1 MEHRSYMRRTRRS
14 GLLLAYLVLSILFSS
29 LVQAENTTK
38 YDESIEHEIVILS
51 EHNHHDEAFT
61 QGLEMYNGS
70 IYESTGLYGHS
81 SLREVNPWT
90 GDIIRSK
97 SFNDSIFSEG
107 ITVYN
112 NTIIM
117 LTWETQIAYVFEMDN
132 LSQISSYEY
141 EGEGWG
147 ICFDGNSFVMSNG
160 TSTVSFRNPET
171 FEIERTVS
179 VTDSFGN
186 LINRINELECVNTP
200 SGPRVLANIW
210 QQDRILVIDPSN
222 GTVLGDYDASH
233 LSSKNDNGYNNVLNG
248 IAHISDSEFWITG
261 KNWSSMYLVQMTN
274 LSGVEANICVSSC
287 EDAQDSS
294 FSNNVLITI
303 GGLILLIMFIF
314 LRQDDLPADKKTPET
329 VNRHNEQLNLPPL
342 SQEDEGILNDR

>member
-1 MEHRSYMRRTRRS
+1 MSRTRRS
-14 GLLLAYLVLSILFSS
+14 GLLLTYLVLSIIFSS
-29 LVQAENTTK
+29 LVQAENTSI

-51 EHNHHDEAFT
+51 EHNHHNEAFT

-97 SFNDSIFSEG
+97 SFNDSVFSEG

-112 NTIIM
+112 DTIIM

-132 LSQISSYEY
+132 LSQVSSYEY

-160 TSTVSFRNPET
+160 TSTVSFRSPET
-171 FEIERTVS
+171 FEIERIVS
-179 VTDSFGN
+179 VADSFGN
-186 LINRINELECVNTP
+186 LIDRINELECVNTP
-200 SGPRVLANIW
+200 AGPRVLANIW
-210 QQDRILVIDPSN
+210 QQDRILVFDPSN
-222 GTVLGDYDASH
+222 GTVVGDYDASH
-233 LSSKNDNGYNNVLNG
+233 LSSKNDNGHNNVLNG

-274 LSGVEANICVSSC
+274 LSGAEANICISHC
-287 EDAQDSS
+287 EAAQDSNIS
-294 FSNNVLITI
+294 DNSLITI
-303 GGLILLIMFIF
+303 GVLILVIMFIF
-314 LRQDDLPADKKTPET
+314 LRRDDMPADKKSVET
-329 VNRHNEQLNLPPL
+329 SNRHDEQLNLPPL
-342 SQEDEGILNDR
+342 SQEDKGMLND

>member
-117 LTWETQIAYVFEMDN
+117 LTWETQTAYVFEMDN
-132 LSQISSYEY
+132 LSEISSYEY

-179 VTDSFGN
+179 VKDSFGN
-186 LINRINELECVNTP
+186 LINRINELEWSTLRPGQEYWPIFGN
-200 SGPRVLANIW
+200 
-210 QQDRILVIDPSN
+210 RI
-222 GTVLGDYDASH
+222 G
-233 LSSKNDNGYNNVLNG
+233 
-248 IAHISDSEFWITG
+248 FWYSIPLMARCWETMMPATSLL
-261 KNWSSMYLVQMTN
+261 KMIMATTMSSME
-274 LSGVEANICVSSC
+274 S
-287 EDAQDSS
+287 
-294 FSNNVLITI
+294 LI
-303 GGLILLIMFIF
+303 
-314 LRQDDLPADKKTPET
+314 
-329 VNRHNEQLNLPPL
+329 
-342 SQEDEGILNDR
+342 SQIQNFG